1 MHEVDDELR
10 EIKREIIES
19 RGLVIKTN
27 NLTNALSADIK
38 SIAKRQQGYERRLA
52 WNSAT
57 AYVVFV
63 VVVFAALKFAVDAR
77 VDAIEATSK
86 HLRDENGRMKQD
98 LDELRQRQADR
109 QTAELEAAKFSD
121 LVKQG
126 KRLDLIKGWESM
138 RTKPLTKTE
147 AQFLSDAVDKARSEQ
162 AALLYLQGLESS
174 RLQRWQEAA
183 TALEDSLHFEETGA
197 VAPQAKLELANAYR
211 KLRKQKDA
219 IPLLVFLSES
229 NADKELQDD
238 ALEQLAWCQT
248 EIEAY
253 NDAKNTWRTLLRRF
267 PDSHY
272 APEGKLALQTLTLN
286 H

>member
-1 MHEVDDELR
+1 MHEADDELR

-38 SIAKRQQGYERRLA
+38 SIAKRQHGYERHIW

-63 VVVFAALKFAVDAR
+63 VVLFACLKLMVDAR
-77 VDAIEATSK
+77 VEAIEGTSK
-86 HLRDENGRMKQD
+86 HLRDENSRMKQEV
-98 LDELRQRQADR
+98 DELKQREADR
-109 QTAELEAAKFSD
+109 HAAELEAAKFYD
-121 LVKQG
+121 LVREG
-126 KRLDLIKGWESM
+126 KRADVVRSWESVK
-138 RTKPLTKTE
+138 TKPLTKAE
-147 AQFLSDAVDKARSEQ
+147 AQFLADAVDRARIEQ
-162 AALLYLQGLESS
+162 ATLLYLQGLENS

-183 TALEDSLHFEETGA
+183 SAFEESLHYDDAGGF
-197 VAPQAKLELANAYR
+197 APQTKLELAGAYR
-211 KLRKQKDA
+211 KLHKPKDA
-219 IPLLVFLSES
+219 IVLLLQLAEQSI
-229 NADKELQDD
+229 DKEVQDD
-238 ALEQLAWCQT
+238 ALEQLAACQT

-267 PDSHY
+267 PDSHFV
-272 APEGKLALQTLTLN
+272 PEAKLALQMLTQN

>member
-1 MHEVDDELR
+1 MHEIDDELR

-38 SIAKRQQGYERRLA
+38 SIAKRQHGYERRLL

-63 VVVFAALKFAVDAR
+63 VVIFAALKFVVDAR
-77 VDAIEATSK
+77 VDAIEATGK
-86 HLRDENGRMKQD
+86 HLRDENARYKQE
-98 LDELRQRQADR
+98 LDELKQREADR
-109 QTAELEAAKFSD
+109 HAAELEAAKFYN
-121 LVKQG
+121 LVHEG
-126 KRLDLIKGWESM
+126 KRVDVVRGWESVKN
-138 RTKPLTKTE
+138 KPLTKAE
-147 AQFLSDAVDKARSEQ
+147 SQFFAEAVDKARVEQ
-162 AALLYLQGLESS
+162 ASLLYLQGLESA

-183 TALEDSLHFEETGA
+183 SSFEESLHYDDTGA
-197 VAPQAKLELANAYR
+197 VAPQTKLELAIAYR

-219 IPLLVFLSES
+219 IALLTQLAEPGV
-229 NADKELQDD
+229 DKEVQDD
-238 ALEQLAWCQT
+238 ALEQLAWCET
-248 EIEAY
+248 EIESY

-272 APEGKLALQTLTLN
+272 VPEAKLALQTLTQN

>member
-38 SIAKRQQGYERRLA
+38 SIAKRQQSYERRLTL
-52 WNSAT
+52 NSAT

-63 VVVFAALKFAVDAR
+63 VVVFAGLKFFVDAR
-77 VDAIEATSK
+77 VDAIDATSK
-86 HLRDENGRMKQD
+86 HLRDENVRMKQD
-98 LDELRQRQADR
+98 LDDARQLQAER
-109 QTAELEAAKFSD
+109 GAAELEAAKFYD
-121 LVKQG
+121 LVRQQ
-126 KRLDLIKGWESM
+126 KRVDLIKGWESM
-138 RTKPLTKTE
+138 RTKPLSKAE
-147 AQFLSDAVDKARSEQ
+147 AGFLADAVEKAKAEQ
-162 AALLYLQGLESS
+162 ASLLYLQGLDSS

-183 TALEDSLHFEETGA
+183 TAYEDSLRYEDGGA
-197 VAPQAKLELANAYR
+197 VAPQAKLELGSAYR
-211 KLRKQKDA
+211 KLHKQKEA
-219 IPLLVFLSES
+219 IAILEPLGES
-229 NADKELQDD
+229 NVDREVQDD

-248 EIEAY
+248 EIEAF
-253 NDAKNTWRTLLRRF
+253 NDAKNTWHTLLRKF

-272 APEGKLALQTLTLN
+272 ASEAKLALMQLSQT

>member
-38 SIAKRQQGYERRLA
+38 SIAKRQQTYERRLG

-63 VVVFAALKFAVDAR
+63 VVVFAALKFMVDAR
-77 VDAIEATSK
+77 VDAIEGTSK
-86 HLRDENGRMKQD
+86 HLREENVRIHQD
-98 LDELRQRQADR
+98 LEEGRTRDAERQA
-109 QTAELEAAKFSD
+109 AELEAAKFYD
-121 LVKQG
+121 LVRQG
-126 KRLDLIKGWESM
+126 KRVDLIRGWESM
-138 RTKPLTKTE
+138 RTKPLTRAE
-147 AQFLSDAVDKARSEQ
+147 AQFLGDAVDKARSEQ
-162 AALLYLQGLESS
+162 AQLLYLQGLDNS

-183 TALEDSLHFEETGA
+183 TALEESLRYEEAGP
-197 VAPQAKLELANAYR
+197 VAPQAKLELGEAYR
-211 KLRKQKDA
+211 KLRRQKDA
-219 IPLLVFLSES
+219 IALLAPLAES
-229 NADKELQDD
+229 TLDKEIQDD

-253 NDAKNTWRTLLRRF
+253 NDAKTTWRTLLRKF

-272 APEGKLALQTLTLN
+272 AGEAKLAMQTLTLY

>member
-38 SIAKRQQGYERRLA
+38 SIAKRQQSYERRIA

-77 VDAIEATSK
+77 VDAIDATSK
-86 HLRDENGRMKQD
+86 HLRDENVRMKQE
-98 LDELRQRQADR
+98 LDEARQSQAER
-109 QTAELEAAKFSD
+109 GAAELEAAKYYD
-121 LVKQG
+121 LVRQG
-126 KRLDLIKGWESM
+126 KRVELIHGWEAM
-138 RTKPLTKTE
+138 RTKALSRAE
-147 AQFLSDAVDKARSEQ
+147 SQFMADAVDKARADQ
-162 AALLYLQGLESS
+162 AALLYLQGLDSS

-183 TALEDSLHFEETGA
+183 TAFEESLHYEESGA
-197 VAPQAKLELANAYR
+197 VAPQSRLELGIAYR
-211 KLRKQKDA
+211 KLHKQKDA
-219 IPLLVFLSES
+219 IGVLEPLVES
-229 NADKELQDD
+229 NVDREVQDD
-238 ALEQLAWCQT
+238 ALEQLAWCQM

-253 NDAKNTWRTLLRRF
+253 NDAKNTWRTLLRKF

-272 APEGKLALQTLTLN
+272 APEAKLALQTLMQN

>member
-10 EIKREIIES
+10 DIKREIIES

-38 SIAKRQQGYERRLA
+38 SIAKRQQSYERRLT

-63 VVVFAALKFAVDAR
+63 VVVFAALKFFVDAR
-77 VDAIEATSK
+77 VDAIDATSK
-86 HLRDENGRMKQD
+86 HLRDENVRMKQA
-98 LDELRQRQADR
+98 LDDARQLQAERQAS
-109 QTAELEAAKFSD
+109 ELEAAKFYD
-121 LVKQG
+121 LVRQG
-126 KRLDLIKGWESM
+126 KRVDLIKGWESM
-138 RTKPLTKTE
+138 RTKPLSKAE
-147 AQFLSDAVDKARSEQ
+147 GQFLADAVDKARAEQ
-162 AALLYLQGLESS
+162 ASLLYLQGLDSS

-183 TALEDSLHFEETGA
+183 TAFEDSLHYEDQGA
-197 VAPQAKLELANAYR
+197 VAPQSKLELGSAYR
-211 KLRKQKDA
+211 KLHKQKEA
-219 IPLLVFLSES
+219 IAVLEPLVES
-229 NADKELQDD
+229 NADREVQDD

-248 EIEAY
+248 EIEAF
-253 NDAKNTWRTLLRRF
+253 NDAKNTWRTLIKKF

-272 APEGKLALQTLTLN
+272 APEAKLALMQLSQT

>member
-1 MHEVDDELR
+1 MHEVGDELG

-19 RGLVIKTN
+19 RALVIRTN

-38 SIAKRQQGYERRLA
+38 SIAKRQQTYEGRLF

-63 VVVFAALKFAVDAR
+63 IVVFVALKFMVDAR
-77 VDAIEATSK
+77 VDAIDATSK
-86 HLRDENGRMKQD
+86 HLRDENARIKAE
-98 LDELRQRQADR
+98 LDEVRGREAEHLA
-109 QTAELEAAKFSD
+109 AELEAAKFYD

-126 KRLDLIKGWESM
+126 KRIDLIRGWDAMKS
-138 RTKPLTKTE
+138 KPLTKAE
-147 AQFLSDAVDKARSEQ
+147 AQFLADAVDKARAEQ
-162 AALLYLQGLESS
+162 SAAAYQQGLESA

-183 TALEDSLHFEETGA
+183 AAFEESVRYEDSGPVST
-197 VAPQAKLELANAYR
+197 QAKLELGAAYR
-211 KLRKQKDA
+211 KLHRQKDC
-219 IPLLVFLSES
+219 IGVLGPLSES
-229 NADKELQDD
+229 SIDKDIQDD
-238 ALEQLAWCQT
+238 AMELLAFCQT

-253 NDAKNTWRTLLRRF
+253 NDAKSTWRTLLRKF

-272 APEGKLALQTLTLN
+272 APEAKLALQTLMLN

>member
-38 SIAKRQQGYERRLA
+38 SIAKRQQGYERRIA

-77 VDAIEATSK
+77 VDAIDAQAK
-86 HLRDENGRMKQD
+86 HLRDENARIKQEVD
-98 LDELRQRQADR
+98 DLRQREDDR
-109 QTAELEAAKFSD
+109 KAAELEAAKFYD
-121 LVKQG
+121 LAKQG
-126 KRLDLIKGWESM
+126 KRVDLIRGWEAM
-138 RTKPLTKTE
+138 KTKALTKAE
-147 AQFLSDAVDKARSEQ
+147 AEFLADAVQRAKNEQ
-162 AALLYLQGLESS
+162 ASQLYLQGLESS

-183 TALEDSLHFEETGA
+183 GAFEESLRYEDNGA
-197 VAPQAKLELANAYR
+197 VSGQGKLELANAYR
-211 KLRKQKDA
+211 KLHRQKDA
-219 IPLLVFLSES
+219 IALLEPLSEQGG
-229 NADKELQDD
+229 DKEIQVD

-253 NDAKNTWRTLLRRF
+253 NDSKNTWHTLLRRF

-272 APEGKLALQTLTLN
+272 AGEAKLALTNLTQF

>member
-1 MHEVDDELR
+1 MHEVDDELT

-38 SIAKRQQGYERRLA
+38 SIAKRQQGYERRLW

-63 VVVFAALKFAVDAR
+63 IVVFAALKFAVDAR
-77 VDAIEATSK
+77 VDAIGATSK
-86 HLRDENGRMKQD
+86 HDREENARLHQD
-98 LDELRQRQADR
+98 LDEARQREAERQA
-109 QTAELEAAKFSD
+109 AELEAAKFYD

-126 KRLDLIKGWESM
+126 KRVDMIKGWETM
-138 RTKPLTKTE
+138 KAKPLTKSE
-147 AQFLSDAVDKARSEQ
+147 AQFFSEAVDKARDEQ
-162 AALLYLQGLESS
+162 ATILYLQGLDAA

-183 TALEDSLHFEETGA
+183 GAFEESLRYKDDA
-197 VAPQAKLELANAYR
+197 QISPQAKLELASAYR

-219 IPLLVFLSES
+219 IALLGPLVES
-229 NADKELQDD
+229 SVDKEVQDD

-248 EIEAY
+248 EIEDF
-253 NDAKNTWRTLLRRF
+253 NGAKNTWRTLLRKF

-272 APEGKLALQTLTLN
+272 APEAKLALQTLVQN

>member
-77 VDAIEATSK
+77 VDAIEANSK
-86 HLRDENGRMKQD
+86 HLRDENARLAQD
-98 LDELRQRQADR
+98 LDAARRREAERQA
-109 QTAELEAAKFSD
+109 AELEAAKFYD
-121 LVKQG
+121 LFKQG
-126 KRLDLIKGWESM
+126 KRADLIKGWEAM
-138 RTKPLTKTE
+138 RTKPLSKAE
-147 AQFLSDAVDKARSEQ
+147 AQFLADAVDKAKSEQ
-162 AALLYLQGLESS
+162 AALLYVQGLDSVH
-174 RLQRWQEAA
+174 LQRWQEAA
-183 TALEDSLHFEETGA
+183 TAFEESLHYGENSA
-197 VAPQAKLELANAYR
+197 VAPQAKLQLASAYR
-211 KLRKQKDA
+211 KLRKQREA
-219 IPLLVFLSES
+219 IPLLEQLSES
-229 NADKELQDD
+229 STDKDAQDD
-238 ALEQLAWCQT
+238 ALELLAWCQT
-248 EIEAY
+248 EIESY
-253 NDAKNTWRTLLRRF
+253 EDAKNTWRTLLRRF
-267 PDSHY
+267 PDSHF
-272 APEGKLALQTLTLN
+272 APEAKLALSTLMLN